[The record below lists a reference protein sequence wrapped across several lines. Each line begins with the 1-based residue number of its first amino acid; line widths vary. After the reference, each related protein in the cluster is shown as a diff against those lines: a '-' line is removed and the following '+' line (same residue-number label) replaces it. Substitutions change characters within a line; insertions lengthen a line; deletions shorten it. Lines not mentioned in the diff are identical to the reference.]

1 MTCDGSGRMI
11 GCYGC
16 YLCSP
21 QPVSQPSPAPPPDP
35 VFAAIWER
43 IDRERAE
50 FERRYAENLPAY

>member
-1 MTCDGSGRMI
+1 MTCDGSGRAI
-11 GCYGC
+11 GCPGC
-16 YLCSP
+16 QLCRP
-21 QPVSQPSPAPPPDP
+21 LPATGGTPPPPDP